1 MKNKMLPY
9 SLAAALLLGAGFAAW
24 ADNDGSP
31 RHGRRGTFLV
41 RALDLDATQQA
52 AVEKLR
58 EELAAQSKPL
68 RDQRRQQMQEM
79 KALLA
84 GTNPDPAAVGQKL
97 IAAHATRQQMKS
109 LHEQFESR
117 LGALLN
123 SEQQEKFEKLQARRE
138 EGRSGRFGRFGKG
151 HRGMRHRGAEI

>member
-1 MKNKMLPY
+1 MKIKILPY
-9 SLAAALLLGAGFAAW
+9 SLAAALLLGAGVTAW
-24 ADNDGSP
+24 AGHDGSH
-31 RHGRRGTFLV
+31 RHGRRGAFLV

-58 EELAAQSKPL
+58 EELAAQAKPL
-68 RDQRRQQMQEM
+68 REQRRQQMQEM
-79 KALLA
+79 KALLD
-84 GTNPDPAAVGQKL
+84 GTNPDPAAVGQKM
-97 IAAHATRQQMKS
+97 IAARDTKQQMKA

-123 SEQQEKFEKLQARRE
+123 SEQQEKLQKLQARRE

-151 HRGMRHRGAEI
+151 HRGLHHRGSAI